1 MPKNHSVFGDPADGT
16 MLKDYDNN
24 SEKVQT
30 DLPDVAKRPVEGKRR
45 MMPLFVLIVVKSAVS
60 AYL

>member
-1 MPKNHSVFGDPADGT
+1 